1 MTSDHEETNKG
12 VGFQFQRR
20 WLVRVSA
27 AVMVALMLVA
37 TFSVGYWYGTDGSNG
52 TGGFAGPGGF
62 GGGQQGGFGGGGGP
76 GGAGG
81 GQQGGFGGGGPGG
94 AGGGQQ
100 GGFGG
105 GGPGGA
111 GGGLGPNA
119 GTNSLSRQPDVV
131 GQIQSINGDL
141 LSLQTQAG
149 AQVVTLTGN
158 TAVFLFDGT
167 PGTTDDLEDGLL
179 VAVVG
184 TAGDG
189 GLSMTAEE
197 IAILR
202 PPQ

>member
-1 MTSDHEETNKG
+1 MTSDPKETTKEG
-12 VGFQFQRR
+12 GFQFERR
-20 WLVRVSA
+20 WLVGVSA

-52 TGGFAGPGGF
+52 AGGFGGPGGF
-62 GGGQQGGFGGGGGP
+62 GGGQQGGFGGGPGGGGGGP
-76 GGAGG
+76 P
-81 GQQGGFGGGGPGG
+81 GGFGGGGPGG
-94 AGGGQQ
+94 AGGGQ
-100 GGFGG
+100 
-105 GGPGGA
+105 
-111 GGGLGPNA
+111 GPNP
-119 GTNSLSRQPDVV
+119 GSTSLSRQPDVV

-149 AQVVTLTGN
+149 AQVVTLTGEIK
-158 TAVFLFDGT
+158 VFLFDGT
-167 PGTTDDLEDGLL
+167 AGTTEDLEDGLL

>member
-1 MTSDHEETNKG
+1 MTSDPKETTKEG
-12 VGFQFQRR
+12 GFQFERR
-20 WLVRVSA
+20 WLVGVSA

-52 TGGFAGPGGF
+52 AGGFGGPGGF
-62 GGGQQGGFGGGGGP
+62 GGGQQGGFGGGP

-81 GQQGGFGGGGPGG
+81 GQQGGFGGGPGG
-94 AGGGQQ
+94 GGGGPP

-111 GGGLGPNA
+111 GGGQGPNP
-119 GTNSLSRQPDVV
+119 GSTSLSRQPDVV

-149 AQVVTLTGN
+149 AQVVTLTGEIK
-158 TAVFLFDGT
+158 VFLFDGT
-167 PGTTDDLEDGLL
+167 AGTTEDLEDGLL